1 MAKISVYL
9 NSHASQGLNSYSEE
23 ELKKFFFRHELE
35 VKRPNSL
42 DELHLSLEN
51 EMDQGTEYI
60 FAAGGDGT
68 MNAVSQRLI
77 NKNIKL
83 MILPAGTANDF
94 AQELGVTNN
103 LKKITQ
109 IFNAQTTKKIDGW
122 NCLGSWLFITNPLF

>member
-9 NSHASQGLNSYSEE
+9 NSHSSQGHSTFNEV

-35 VKRPNSL
+35 VKSTS
-42 DELHLSLEN
+42 SLEELN
-51 EMDQGTEYI
+51 ESISDDVKNGTQYI

-68 MNAVSQRLI
+68 MNAVSQSLI

-94 AQELGVTNN
+94 AKELGLTNN
-103 LKKITQ
+103 LKKISL
-109 IFNAQTTKKIDGW
+109 DD
-122 NCLGSWLFITNPLF
+122 CLKRSLLVYGNQENIATAGKLGMT